1 MNSPDAVVAVADKGT
16 AAQLAT
22 AKVPIARSDST
33 IGDVRST
40 LVAAGRFDSVTDVA
54 VVDGNRLVGLARI
67 EDVLAAG
74 AAELLGT
81 IMDVDPPVVTSDEIQ
96 EATAW
101 KAVEHGQ
108 GAIAVV
114 DPDGGFIGL
123 IPPWRMLGVLLDE
136 HDQDIARLAG
146 YLHDSDGARSAM
158 TESVA
163 RRLWH
168 RLPWLLVGLI
178 GALAAA
184 AIVGSF
190 EERLVD
196 EVALAFFIPGIV
208 YIADAVGTQTEAVVV
223 RGLSVG
229 VRMESVV
236 ARELTTGVVMGAIL
250 AGVSYPI
257 VLVWASSGVALTVAT
272 TTWAACAMATTIAMG
287 LPWALRL
294 LGADPAFGS
303 GPLATVVQDELSI
316 IIYFGFAMVFI

>member
-1 MNSPDAVVAVADKGT
+1 M
-16 AAQLAT
+16 
-22 AKVPIARSDST
+22 
-33 IGDVRST
+33 
-40 LVAAGRFDSVTDVA
+40 
-54 VVDGNRLVGLARI
+54 
-67 EDVLAAG
+67 
-74 AAELLGT
+74 
-81 IMDVDPPVVTSDEIQ
+81 
-96 EATAW
+96 
-101 KAVEHGQ
+101 
-108 GAIAVV
+108 
-114 DPDGGFIGL
+114 
-123 IPPWRMLGVLLDE
+123 
-136 HDQDIARLAG
+136 
-146 YLHDSDGARSAM
+146 
-158 TESVA
+158 
-163 RRLWH
+163 
-168 RLPWLLVGLI
+168 LVGLI

-190 EERLVD
+190 EERLLD

-236 ARELTTGVVMGAIL
+236 ARALTTGVVMGAII

-303 GPLATVVQDELSI
+303 GPLATVVQDVLSI